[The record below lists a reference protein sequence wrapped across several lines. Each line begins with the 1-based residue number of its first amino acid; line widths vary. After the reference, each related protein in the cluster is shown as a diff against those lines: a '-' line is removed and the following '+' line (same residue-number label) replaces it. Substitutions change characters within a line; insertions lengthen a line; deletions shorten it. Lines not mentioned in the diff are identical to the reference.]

1 MELLNKAQLVNVAGA
16 NGGGK
21 YESFNNP
28 NNYTGH
34 ISYGGQGGGF
44 VGTNSCGLDL
54 GSVLHDNPCAVGIIA
69 GALSGAPSV
78 PNAIKNGLT
87 GAVTGQC
94 FSNGNG
100 NGNGGGSGHNYG
112 AQCTW

>member
-1 MELLNKAQLVNVAGA
+1 MEILNKAQLVKVAGA
-16 NGGGK
+16 NGGGN

-28 NNYTGH
+28 SNYTGH
-34 ISYGGQGGGF
+34 TSYGGQGGGF
-44 VGTNSCGLDL
+44 VGTHSGGLDL
-54 GSVLHDNPCAVGIIA
+54 GSVIRDNPCAVGIIG

-78 PNAIKNGLT
+78 PNAIKNGLI

-100 NGNGGGSGHNYG
+100 NGGGSGHDYG

>member
-1 MELLNKAQLVNVAGA
+1 MEILNKAQLVKVAGA
-16 NGGGK
+16 NGGGN

-28 NNYTGH
+28 KNYTGH
-34 ISYGGQGGGF
+34 TSYGGQAGGF

-54 GSVLHDNPCAVGIIA
+54 GSVIRDNPCAVGIIG

-78 PNAIKNGLT
+78 PNAIKNGLI

-100 NGNGGGSGHNYG
+100 NGGGSGHDYG